1 MSYRIRLISAAI
13 SLAAV
18 LGGALAVPALANQPL
33 IQPFPNLPGVFPA
46 GAACPFPVAHTPI
59 SGNEIDKQ
67 YFDRSGIFVKEIITG
82 RFFERLTNVDTGKSL
97 IQNASGVARI
107 TPNPD
112 GTYTLIE
119 TGQNGILDP
128 SVNSGDLTHLS
139 GRAIFNVSADFS
151 TLTLISIQGA
161 TTDLC
166 TALS

>member
-1 MSYRIRLISAAI
+1 M
-13 SLAAV
+13 
-18 LGGALAVPALANQPL
+18 AVPALANQPL
-33 IQPFPNLPGVFPA
+33 IQPFPIVPGVFPA
-46 GAACPFPVAHTPI
+46 GVACSFAVAHTPI
-59 SGNEIDKQ
+59 SGGETDKQ
-67 YFDRSGIFVKEIITG
+67 YFDRNGNFVKEIITG
-82 RFFERLTNVDTGKSL
+82 GFHERLTNLDTGKSL
-97 IQNASGVARI
+97 IQNASGVAHI

-139 GRAIFNVSADFS
+139 GRAIFNVSAYFS
-151 TLTLISIQGA
+151 TLTLISIQGP